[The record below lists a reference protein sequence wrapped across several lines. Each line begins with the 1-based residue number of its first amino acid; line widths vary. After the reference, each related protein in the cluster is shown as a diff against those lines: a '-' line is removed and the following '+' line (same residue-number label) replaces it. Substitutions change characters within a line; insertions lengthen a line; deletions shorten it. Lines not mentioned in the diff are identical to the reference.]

1 MDPGSTSVHVTVCE
15 SSTSLQIKKFG
26 DPVDNVTRFWKLSPN
41 GVSSPKP
48 DVITP
53 AVVVVILAVPV
64 TVSVPIEKVEA
75 KLEPDCET
83 EAEAV
88 TDSSPTL
95 AAKDEPDI
103 NGDPTFWTPPP
114 LTEATANSAIDPCP
128 SGIMVYPVLSFFCV
142 IF

>member
-48 DVITP
+48 TVICP
-53 AVVVVILAVPV
+53 AVVVDVFALAA
-64 TVSVPIEKVEA
+64 TVSVPIEKVET
-75 KLEPDCET
+75 KLVPDCET

-128 SGIMVYPVLSFFCV
+128 RGIMVYPVLSFFCV

>member
-1 MDPGSTSVHVTVCE
+1 VDPGSTSVHVIVCE

-64 TVSVPIEKVEA
+64 TVSVPIEKVET
-75 KLEPDCET
+75 KLEPDCDID
-83 EAEAV
+83 AEPV

-103 NGDPTFWTPPP
+103 NGDPTF
-114 LTEATANSAIDPCP
+114 
-128 SGIMVYPVLSFFCV
+128 
-142 IF
+142 

>member
-26 DPVDNVTRFWKLSPN
+26 DPADNVTVFWKLSPN
-41 GVSSPKP
+41 GVSSPKA
-48 DVITP
+48 DVIAP
-53 AVVVVILAVPV
+53 AVVVVTLAVPV

-75 KLEPDCET
+75 KLEPDCDID
-83 EAEAV
+83 AEPV

-103 NGDPTFWTPPP
+103 NGDPTFCTPPP

-128 SGIMVYPVLSFFCV
+128 SGIMVYPVLSFLYV

>member
-53 AVVVVILAVPV
+53 AVVVNVFALAA

-88 TDSSPTL
+88 TLSSPKLDVKPT
-95 AAKDEPDI
+95 PDM
-103 NGDPTFWTPPP
+103 NGDPTFCTPPP

-128 SGIMVYPVLSFFCV
+128 SGFMVYPVLSFLYV

>member
-1 MDPGSTSVHVTVCE
+1 M
-15 SSTSLQIKKFG
+15 FA
-26 DPVDNVTRFWKLSPN
+26 
-41 GVSSPKP
+41 
-48 DVITP
+48 P
-53 AVVVVILAVPV
+53 AV

-128 SGIMVYPVLSFFCV
+128 SGIYPPCLL
-142 IF
+142 

>member
-48 DVITP
+48 TVICP
-53 AVVVVILAVPV
+53 AVVGAMFALAV

-75 KLEPDCET
+75 KFVPDCET

-88 TDSSPTL
+88 T
-95 AAKDEPDI
+95 E
-103 NGDPTFWTPPP
+103 
-114 LTEATANSAIDPCP
+114 
-128 SGIMVYPVLSFFCV
+128 
-142 IF
+142 

>member
-15 SSTSLQIKKFG
+15 SSTSLQINKFG

-41 GVSSPKP
+41 GVSSPKA
-48 DVITP
+48 DVIAP

-95 AAKDEPDI
+95 AAKEEPDI
-103 NGDPTFWTPPP
+103 NGDPTF
-114 LTEATANSAIDPCP
+114 
-128 SGIMVYPVLSFFCV
+128 
-142 IF
+142 

>member
-1 MDPGSTSVHVTVCE
+1 VDPGSTSVHVTVCE

-53 AVVVVILAVPV
+53 AVVVDVFALAA
-64 TVSVPIEKVEA
+64 TVSVPIEKVET
-75 KLEPDCET
+75 KLVPDCDIV
-83 EAEAV
+83 APAV
-88 TDSSPTL
+88 TVSSPTL

-128 SGIMVYPVLSFFCV
+128 SGIYPPCLL
-142 IF
+142 